1 MDIANRYL
9 LTSPGVEPRWGQEVF
24 YSPCPSRLSLGPT
37 EHPVRWLARKFS
49 RKKATETGQG
59 ANHPSLFSAQVKNE
73 NYTPYSLLC
82 LHGML
87 LGDLYLHN
95 VVPQT
100 TQTSGA
106 ITCYC
111 YSALSLTSLH
121 QTREKRNWNLFIP
134 RSFIYIFVFV
144 RTIVSG
150 AKCRAAVITN
160 GVCYMS
166 LACDSLLRHWVAML
180 RCLPGTC
187 RRRVQ
192 LKFCTS
198 NLRIRAEQVMLVHE
212 ETYLLLWAR
221 TRTHTQAHSLTNCSC
236 KPKDGNSTF
245 FFFLLLTQ
253 SKRRYAYWF
262 VQSIHRNCYSYLPQH
277 LRLRAAL
284 RLIIQSPIFILR
296 LKFHFRSIFRENLK
310 KRFIYCYRSV

>member
-1 MDIANRYL
+1 VDIVNRYL
-9 LTSPGVEPRWGQEVF
+9 LPSPGFEPRSGQEVF
-24 YSPCPSRLSLGPT
+24 YSPRPSRPAPGPT
-37 EHPVRWLARKFS
+37 EHPIRWSAGKFS
-49 RKKATETGQG
+49 GNKAAEAGQG
-59 ANHPSLFSAQVKNE
+59 ANHPSLFCAQVKND

-87 LGDLYLHN
+87 LGDLYLHT
-95 VVPQT
+95 VVPET

-111 YSALSLTSLH
+111 YSALSLTSLP
-121 QTREKRNWNLFIP
+121 QIREKRNWNLFIT

-150 AKCRAAVITN
+150 AKCQAAVITN
-160 GVCYMS
+160 GECYMS

-180 RCLPGTC
+180 WCLPGTC

-212 ETYLLLWAR
+212 ETYLLHWALAR
-221 TRTHTQAHSLTNCSC
+221 TRRRTHSRTVLVNQKMATRLFFSC
-236 KPKDGNSTF
+236 YWHEAKAICMLVCTVHPQKLLF
-245 FFFLLLTQ
+245 IPAAELLT
-253 SKRRYAYWF
+253 SW
-262 VQSIHRNCYSYLPQH
+262 
-277 LRLRAAL
+277 
-284 RLIIQSPIFILR
+284 
-296 LKFHFRSIFRENLK
+296 
-310 KRFIYCYRSV
+310 